1 MKPSISQWNRWKIEI
16 MFWENNMKLSIR
28 YQKIL
33 IYDHFHLNF
42 HKKDCNIEFKSVLH
56 QELSFSYRIIS
67 YCIISISNCFLSVS
81 CTDFVISPMP
91 SMERKK
97 ISEQSWERANV
108 HSHPWDK
115 EAVGVRCI
123 AGKRNELISAT
134 LEIFFWLNATLF
146 ICSIW
151 SEFTGLISFAQI
163 IWGLSIKILLFGLM
177 ELDLPTPVAGTTVVQ
192 YNHPQNMSQVCK
204 VCKVSTI
211 WWNHS
216 IKKSEE

>member
-16 MFWENNMKLSIR
+16 MFWENDMKLSIR

-42 HKKDCNIEFKSVLH
+42 HKKDWNIEFKSVLH

-115 EAVGVRCI
+115 EAVGVRCM

-134 LEIFFWLNATLF
+134 LEIFL
-146 ICSIW
+146 
-151 SEFTGLISFAQI
+151 G
-163 IWGLSIKILLFGLM
+163 
-177 ELDLPTPVAGTTVVQ
+177 
-192 YNHPQNMSQVCK
+192 
-204 VCKVSTI
+204 
-211 WWNHS
+211 
-216 IKKSEE
+216 